1 MPTTDLPCCAG
12 HGCLLGGG
20 DVGVAVAGGVSVILA
35 RPDLAVGAV
44 PLLVAAR

>member
-1 MPTTDLPCCAG
+1 MLTTNLPCCAG

-20 DVGVAVAGGVSVILA
+20 DVAGGGGVSGVLA